1 MRPTAMA
8 AIVLTSISGVLGIAA
23 TLRALLVAWYT
34 IGYGFSAAPLRFCHS
49 ILNLVA
55 LAAVTVA
62 LFAGAVLLS
71 RGERRGRTLV
81 VAASAA
87 VIVLSVVEF
96 VVWAGPGFI
105 AWGNQGVLGVT
116 RWAWFALSIAT
127 LIAGL
132 LTGSEKRS
140 TANDPE
146 IAEPRS
152 SRAPNLLVAALA
164 VAMAGY
170 HLWLANR
177 QFDYSLRYITDLT
190 DLLPTTPSAAWT
202 LAMLE
207 PLSASVVAAAVLV
220 IGAVLIS
227 VGIASG
233 RFVVIAGCTITVAQG
248 VFSWADLNRLFYEIG
263 ASELSTIFAPR
274 SASVVVLTLTVPVV
288 TAVLAAAVPARAAR
302 T

>member
-8 AIVLTSISGVLGIAA
+8 AIVLTCISGVFGIAA

-34 IGYGFSAAPLRFCHS
+34 IGYGFGTAPLRFCHS

-55 LAAVTVA
+55 LAVVTVA

-87 VIVLSVVEF
+87 VIVLSLVEF

-132 LTGSEKRS
+132 LTGSEKH
-140 TANDPE
+140 TAANDPE
-146 IAEPRS
+146 VVEPRS

-164 VAMAGY
+164 VAMAAY
-170 HLWLANR
+170 HLWVADK

-190 DLLPTTPSAAWT
+190 DLLPTTPQAAWT

-207 PLSASVVAAAVLV
+207 PLSVSVVAAAVLFV
-220 IGAVLIS
+220 GAALMS
-227 VGIASG
+227 VGIAAG
-233 RFVVIAGCTITVAQG
+233 RFVVITGCAITLAQG
-248 VFSWADLNRLFYEIG
+248 IFGWADLNRLFYEIG
-263 ASELSTIFAPR
+263 ASELATIFAPR

-288 TAVLAAAVPARAAR
+288 TAVLAAAAPAGAPR